1 MPSMG
6 RLCGFSGL
14 SCTLLFAAAASAAS
28 APPPPKLAS
37 VAEQYLFSAA
47 NAERIQRGLQP
58 LKWDETLHHA
68 AQRHAGEMAARES
81 ISHQY
86 PGEAD
91 LANRGHEAGARFT
104 VISENVAE
112 AWSAPEIHDAWM
124 QSPDHRANLLDP
136 RVNSIGISVE
146 RRDGQLYA
154 VEDFDRTVVNLPFE
168 DQEATVAELLEN
180 EARINVIPD
189 AEAARR
195 TCEMNTGYA
204 GAIKPWFVM
213 RFTAASLDRLPST
226 LRAKLATGK
235 YHSAEVGACDARS
248 TGPFTAYAIA
258 VMLFP

>member
-1 MPSMG
+1 MQAMG
-6 RLCGFSGL
+6 RRRGISVLACM
-14 SCTLLFAAAASAAS
+14 LLPGMAARAASP
-28 APPPPKLAS
+28 APLKMVS

-47 NAERIQRGLQP
+47 NAERVQRGLQP

-91 LANRGHEAGARFT
+91 LANRGHDAGAKFT

-124 QSPDHRANLLDP
+124 KSPDHRANLLDP
-136 RVNSIGISVE
+136 RVNAVGISVE
-146 RRDGQLYA
+146 RRGGQLYA
-154 VEDFDRTVVNLPFE
+154 VEDFDSTVESLRIE
-168 DQEATVAELLEN
+168 DQESAVAELLQMET
-180 EARINVIPD
+180 RLDVLPD
-189 AEAARR
+189 AAEDARR
-195 TCEMNTGYA
+195 TCALNAGYA
-204 GAIKPWFVM
+204 GARKPWFVM
-213 RFTAASLDRLPST
+213 RFTAASLDRLPNT

-235 YHSAEVGACDARS
+235 YHSAAVGACDARS
-248 TGPFTAYAIA
+248 AGPFTAYAIA

>member
-1 MPSMG
+1 M
-6 RLCGFSGL
+6 
-14 SCTLLFAAAASAAS
+14 LLPAMAAGAAS
-28 APPPPKLAS
+28 PPPPKLVS

-47 NAERIQRGLQP
+47 NAERLQRGLAP

-68 AQRHAGEMAARES
+68 AQLHAGEMAERES

-91 LANRGHEAGARFT
+91 LANRGHEAGAKFT

-124 QSPDHRANLLDP
+124 HSPDHRANLLDP
-136 RVNSIGISVE
+136 RVNAVGISVE

-154 VEDFDRTVVNLPFE
+154 VEDFDRSTQSLRYE
-168 DQEATVAELLEN
+168 DQESAVAELLQT
-180 EARINVIPD
+180 EARLRMMPD
-189 AEAARR
+189 SEDARR

-213 RFTAASLDRLPST
+213 RFTAASLDRLPNM
-226 LRAKLATGK
+226 LRSKLATGK
-235 YHSAEVGACDARS
+235 YHWAAVGACDAKS

>member
-1 MPSMG
+1 MEAMG
-6 RLCGFSGL
+6 RFRGIAVLMCM
-14 SCTLLFAAAASAAS
+14 LLAAVVARPAS
-28 APPPPKLAS
+28 APRAKLAS
-37 VAEQYLFSAA
+37 LAEQYLFSAA
-47 NAERIQRGLQP
+47 NAERAQRGLAP
-58 LKWDETLHHA
+58 LKWDETLHRA

-124 QSPDHRANLLDP
+124 RSPDHRANLLDP
-136 RVNSIGISVE
+136 RVNAVGISVE

-154 VEDFDRTVVNLPFE
+154 VEDFDRSTESLRYE
-168 DQEATVAELLEN
+168 DQENAVAELLQTV
-180 EARINVIPD
+180 ARLRMLPD
-189 AEAARR
+189 TESARR
-195 TCEMNTGYA
+195 TCAMNTGYA
-204 GAIKPWFVM
+204 GEIKPWFVM
-213 RFTAASLDRLPST
+213 RFTAASLDRLPNT

-235 YHSAEVGACDARS
+235 YHSAAVGACDAKS
-248 TGPFTAYAIA
+248 TGPFTAYSIA

>member
-1 MPSMG
+1 
-6 RLCGFSGL
+6 
-14 SCTLLFAAAASAAS
+14 
-28 APPPPKLAS
+28 LAS

-47 NAERIQRGLQP
+47 NAERIERGLQP

-68 AQRHAGEMAARES
+68 ARLHAGEMAARES

-91 LANRGHEAGARFT
+91 LANRGHEAGAKFT

-112 AWSAPEIHDAWM
+112 AWSAPVIHDAWM
-124 QSPDHRANLLDP
+124 HSPDHRANLLDP

-146 RRDGQLYA
+146 RRAGQLYA
-154 VEDFDRTVVNLPFE
+154 VEDFDRSVESLRLG
-168 DQEATVAELLEN
+168 DQENAIAELLQTQ
-180 EARINVIPD
+180 ARLNVLPD
-189 AEAARR
+189 AENARR
-195 TCEMNTGYA
+195 TCEMSTGYA

-213 RFTAASLDRLPST
+213 RFTAASLDRLPNT

-235 YHSAEVGACDARS
+235 YHTAAVGACDAKS
-248 TGPFTAYAIA
+248 TGPFTAYSIA

>member
-1 MPSMG
+1 MRAMG
-6 RLCGFSGL
+6 RVCGISFLTFALL
-14 SCTLLFAAAASAAS
+14 SAMAASAAS
-28 APPPPKLAS
+28 SPHAKMAS

-47 NAERIQRGLQP
+47 NAERAERGLP
-58 LKWDETLHHA
+58 TLKWDETLHHA
-68 AQRHAGEMAARES
+68 AERHAGEMAARES

-91 LANRGHEAGARFT
+91 LADRGRNAGARFT

-124 QSPDHRANLLDP
+124 HSPDHRANLLDP

-154 VEDFDRTVVNLPFE
+154 VEDFDRSVASLPFE
-168 DQEATVAELLEN
+168 DQEAEIAELVQS
-180 EARINVIPD
+180 EARVSVLPD
-189 AEAARR
+189 REDARR
-195 TCEMNTGYA
+195 TCEMATGYA
-204 GAIKPWFVM
+204 GARKPWFVM
-213 RFTAASLDRLPST
+213 RFTAASLDRLPSQ

-235 YHSAEVGACDARS
+235 YHTAAVGACDAKG
-248 TGPFTAYAIA
+248 TGPFTAYAVA